1 MLRIAQALLPEIKEM
16 IRKRELRPL
25 KLLLSELHPAEI
37 EDIISELKPPDAVL
51 LLKLIPPE
59 KAAEVISNLNT
70 HNLDKIIS
78 GFSDRQLLEIV
89 EEMDD
94 DDRTALFEELPPDL
108 VRKILTLLPPEER
121 EVALKLLHYPEDSCG
136 RLMNTEF
143 VALNRN
149 RTVRE
154 ALRYLREADYSD
166 EVLLTIYAVDD
177 AQRLRGQVKL
187 TTLVK
192 SPEEVPIG
200 KLAEKV
206 PFVSAYD
213 PAWKAAKI
221 MADYDLL
228 SIPVVDSA
236 NRMLGVITIDDVVDV
251 IVEESTEDFLKFAA
265 VSDPEDN
272 YFLLPVWER
281 VKKRLPWLAGLA
293 LLANVSSFIIG
304 AYEDVL
310 REAVILAAFIPIL
323 NGTAGNTGSQCASFV
338 IRALATGEITL
349 NPREVFN
356 LWLKEMVGVLLGLAL
371 PLAAI
376 AAGSAFMRTF
386 NPVITS
392 VVALTMVVAVLVANT
407 IGFFLPLVAKRLGI
421 DPASISAPL
430 NATLN
435 DALTLTLYFT
445 ISKVILHL

>member
-1 MLRIAQALLPEIKEM
+1 MLRIALAFLPEI
-16 IRKRELRPL
+16 RELLKNREFKSL

-37 EDIISELKPPDAVL
+37 EDIISELKPSEAVL
-51 LLKLIPPE
+51 LLKLLPPE
-59 KAAEVISNLNT
+59 KAAEVISNLHT
-70 HNLDKIIS
+70 HNIDKIIS
-78 GFSDRQLLEIV
+78 GFSDKQLLEII

-108 VRKILTLLPPEER
+108 VRKILSLLPPEER
-121 EVALKLLHYPEDSCG
+121 EVALTLLNYPEDSCG

-149 RTVRE
+149 IPVKK
-154 ALRYLREADYSD
+154 ALEELRKSDYPD

-177 AQRLRGQVKL
+177 AHRLRGQVKL
-187 TTLVK
+187 TRLVK
-192 SPEEVPIG
+192 SDEDVPIG

-213 PAWKAAKI
+213 PAWKAARI

-228 SIPVVDSA
+228 AIPVVDNA

-293 LLANVSSFIIG
+293 LLANVSSLIIG
-304 AYEDVL
+304 AYSDVL
-310 REAVILAAFIPIL
+310 KEAVILAAFIPIL

-349 NPREVFN
+349 NVREVMK
-356 LWLKEMVGVLLGLAL
+356 LWMKEMVGVLLGLAL
-371 PLAAI
+371 PLSLI
-376 AAGSAFMRTF
+376 AGGSAFFRTRD
-386 NPVITS
+386 PVITA

-407 IGFFLPLVAKRLGI
+407 IGFFLPLIAKRLGI

-445 ISKVILHL
+445 ISRVILHL

>member
-1 MLRIAQALLPEIKEM
+1 ML
-16 IRKRELRPL
+16 L
-25 KLLLSELHPAEI
+25 KLL
-37 EDIISELKPPDAVL
+37 
-51 LLKLIPPE
+51 PPE
-59 KAAEVISNLNT
+59 KAAEVISNLHT
-70 HNLDKIIS
+70 HNIDKIIA
-78 GFSDRQLLEIV
+78 GFSDKQLLEIM

-108 VRKILTLLPPEER
+108 VRKILSLLPEEER
-121 EVALKLLHYPEDSCG
+121 EVALTLLNYPEDSCG

-143 VALNRN
+143 VALNRKT
-149 RTVRE
+149 TVKE
-154 ALRYLREADYSD
+154 ALEHLRKSDYAD
-166 EVLLTIYAVDD
+166 EVLLTIYALDD

-310 REAVILAAFIPIL
+310 KEAVILAAFIPIL

-349 NPREVFN
+349 NPKEVLK
-356 LWLKEMVGVLLGLAL
+356 LWLTEMVGVLFGLAL
-371 PLAAI
+371 PLSLI
-376 AAGSAFMRTF
+376 AAGSAFLRTH
-386 NPVITS
+386 NPAITLS
-392 VVALTMVVAVLVANT
+392 VALTMTVAVLVANS
-407 IGFFLPLVAKRLGI
+407 IGFFLPLIAKRLGI

-445 ISKVILHL
+445 ISRLILHL